1 MHAEFWHTH
10 IGSERRIVPIFYG
23 YTVDPPVLFSQHFQC
38 RNIRVGKLIEI
49 YSSSLSLF
57 CRYWYFVFH
66 VTSKTQ
72 PGIDPTLERV
82 IPKAQLR
89 TEWLAWMA
97 ATQGGNTGQTVNQ
110 SLNQGAKMEM
120 HRPVIH
126 LKMMEHKVWMLTPRL
141 GEFPAGM

>member
-10 IGSERRIVPIFYG
+10 IGSERRIVSIF
-23 YTVDPPVLFSQHFQC
+23 
-38 RNIRVGKLIEI
+38 
-49 YSSSLSLF
+49 
-57 CRYWYFVFH
+57 
-66 VTSKTQ
+66 KTQ

-82 IPKAQLR
+82 IP
-89 TEWLAWMA
+89 

-126 LKMMEHKVWMLTPRL
+126 LKMMKHKV
-141 GEFPAGM
+141 